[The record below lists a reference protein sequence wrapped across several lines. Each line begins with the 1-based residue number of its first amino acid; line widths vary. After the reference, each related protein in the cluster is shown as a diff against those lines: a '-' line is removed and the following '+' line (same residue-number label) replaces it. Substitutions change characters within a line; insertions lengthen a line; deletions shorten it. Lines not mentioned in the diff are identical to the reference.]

1 MHIIDLFDRG
11 ARINPHGLML
21 SGAGGEVSYS
31 DGQTQTMRIARA
43 LRARGFATS
52 TPFGVFSPNNAQAMI
67 ALLGGLRAGGAWC
80 NINLRNGVEANID
93 VLSRGGCKVLFYDA
107 STVEMVQQMLPKL
120 PSIEFAVCLNGPGLD
135 GPESKGTSL
144 DKFMTGQDGA
154 YEHWPHDANAIGF
167 QGSTGGT
174 TGLPKIT
181 RSTNGFLLYNTL
193 GWMTEWKFDRQPVN
207 LAVAPIT
214 HAAGMIALA
223 HFAVG
228 GTVVMMDKVDL
239 GAVLDHIERDHVTTL
254 FLPPTI
260 IYMLLSHPSAKG
272 RDYSSLRYVISA
284 AAPIAPQ
291 KIVEGIELFG
301 PVMAQSFG
309 QTESGFPLTWMSPD
323 ETVAAARDPA
333 KQHRLLSC
341 GRPVMTVEA
350 VEFMDDSGKLLE
362 VGEKGEMVVRGPA
375 VMLGYLNDEKASA
388 EARRFGWH
396 HSGDVGYRDAD
407 GYIYIVDRIR
417 DMVVSGGF
425 NIFPFEIEQVLMK
438 HPSVMDCAV
447 IGVPDEKWGEAV
459 KAVVQLQQGAN
470 TGAEELIAFAKA
482 ELGGMKAPK
491 SIDFIDSLPRSAVG
505 KVLKREIRKK
515 YWEGRDRAVS

>member
-11 ARINPHGLML
+11 ARINPNGLML
-21 SGAGGEVSYS
+21 SGAGGDITYR
-31 DGQTQTMRIARA
+31 DGQAQTLRIARA
-43 LRARGFATS
+43 LKARGFATS
-52 TPFGVFSPNNAQAMI
+52 TPFAVFSPNNGPAMI

-93 VLSRGGCKVLFYDA
+93 VLSRGGCRVLFYDA
-107 STVEMVQQMLPKL
+107 STVDMVRPMLPKV
-120 PSIEFAVCLNGPGLD
+120 PSIELAVCLNAEVPD
-135 GPESKGTSL
+135 GMSL
-144 DKFMTGQDGA
+144 AQFMAG
-154 YEHWPHDANAIGF
+154 HSDAFEYVQYDTEAIGF

-207 LAVAPIT
+207 LAIAPIT

-223 HFAVG
+223 HFAIG

-239 GAVLDHIERDHVTTL
+239 GDLLDSIERDHVTTL

-260 IYMLLSHPSAKG
+260 IYMLLAHPSANG

-309 QTESGFPLTWMSPD
+309 QTESGFPLTWMSPA
-323 ETVAAARDPA
+323 ETVEAARDPA

-350 VEFMDDSGKLLE
+350 VEFMDEQGNLL
-362 VGEKGEMVVRGPA
+362 GPGQKGEMVVRGPA
-375 VMLGYLNDEKASA
+375 VMTGYLNDEKASA

-396 HSGDVGYRDAD
+396 HSGDVGYRDED

-438 HPSVMDCAV
+438 HPAVQDCAV
-447 IGVPDEKWGEAV
+447 IGVPDDKWGEAV
-459 KAVVQLQQGAN
+459 KAVVQLNAGAN

-505 KVLKREIRKK
+505 KVLKREIRRK
-515 YWEGRDRAVS
+515 YWEGRDRAVG